1 MSLVISFQR
10 TAEKKNEIQGTSL
23 VFQWLR
29 LHASKQ
35 GDMGLIPGQRSK
47 IPHAARRS
55 QISKLI
61 KFKIIIVSVT
71 HSVMS
76 DILWSHGL

>member
-1 MSLVISFQR
+1 
-10 TAEKKNEIQGTSL
+10 
-23 VFQWLR
+23 
-29 LHASKQ
+29 
-35 GDMGLIPGQRSK
+35 MGLIPGQRSK